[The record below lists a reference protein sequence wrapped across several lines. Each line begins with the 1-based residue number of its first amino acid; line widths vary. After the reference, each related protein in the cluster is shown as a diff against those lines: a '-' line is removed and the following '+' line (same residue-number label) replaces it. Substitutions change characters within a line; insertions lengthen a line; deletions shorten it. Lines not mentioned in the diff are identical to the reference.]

1 MIERRPHWDDALIEA
16 VSCLVSVDIGDDCLV
31 VADVYAII
39 AAVEDWH
46 EKFVMHGAFRVLAE
60 RAASAEADRDRL
72 ANQLLNEVPDSYIQ
86 IKARALTAEAAIA
99 RVREVCEQD
108 SGVAD
113 VDGQEFTMVEV
124 DDILRALDGE
134 RDE

>member
-1 MIERRPHWDDALIEA
+1 MSRRPHWDDDLIEA

-86 IKARALTAEAAIA
+86 MKARALTAEAAIA
-99 RVREVCEQD
+99 RVRIEHRSDMAGIPWCYACD
-108 SGVAD
+108 ASWPCD
-113 VDGQEFTMVEV
+113 T
-124 DDILRALDGE
+124 IRALDG
-134 RDE
+134 DSDD